1 MTRVTNSSAP
11 WGCPCCHYLTLL
23 STPCIIRTKKSPW
36 SVCVRPWQRQCQHQR
51 LREVHKTPVA
61 MAARHGR
68 PCPKGAHEHLCAE
81 HINNSSL
88 ACSFE
93 PLFVMRY
100 PYIICCILFFSF
112 FPYLRLIP
120 SLLPPCSFALLPLAP
135 CKLSKMWKEY
145 KTLRLFNLKL
155 KPLKFGL

>member
-1 MTRVTNSSAP
+1 MGDALVKSGRRSEVATYCALRARVPPFGALQQGWCTILGLRSCRRLTRGTNSSAP
-11 WGCPCCHYLTLL
+11 LGLSLL
-23 STPCIIRTKKSPW
+23 PLSHPLIHPLYHQIKKSPW
-36 SVCVRPWQRQCQHQR
+36 SVCVRPWQRQFQHQR

-93 PLFVMRY
+93 PLLVMRY
-100 PYIICCILFFSF
+100 PYIICCILFISL
-112 FPYLRLIP
+112 FP
-120 SLLPPCSFALLPLAP
+120 
-135 CKLSKMWKEY
+135 
-145 KTLRLFNLKL
+145 LF
-155 KPLKFGL
+155 G